1 MNMKR
6 LFAALLTVLS
16 LSFMSDAA
24 KKECILN
31 SPDSGISVK
40 ISTVDGVAY
49 SVDYNG
55 QEILAPSRIS
65 MTLEDGRVFGQ
76 GKIRKIRSGSVENRG
91 IRTIVYKKEYVD
103 DVYNFLAIDFKD
115 CTLEFR
121 AYDDAVAYAKENG
134 LDYDYNYSAAMTC
147 NWYYTVQGKFAEG
160 FMDLQTYQVYS
171 ENYLGG
177 AHGMHYLI
185 PDIIN
190 LKTGE
195 IVTENELFKP
205 GYVAPVTELIKSKLA
220 LDRGVEDINESVMF
234 SEGLVPN
241 GHCGVSGAG
250 VTWYY
255 QPYEIASY
263 AEGIIE
269 VTVFWIDLKPYLN
282 PEFVKF

>member
-1 MNMKR
+1 MNKR
-6 LFAALLTVLS
+6 ILPFTIAAMALTLTLASCSDNETEVATFANTYEQTLAQSDSASVQIVHSVEYYKSFEGGNALKKKINNSIVKACFGDQYDGFS
-16 LSFMSDAA
+16 VEEASDAV
-24 KKECILN
+24 
-31 SPDSGISVK
+31 SD
-40 ISTVDGVAY
+40 
-49 SVDYNG
+49 
-55 QEILAPSRIS
+55 
-65 MTLEDGRVFGQ
+65 TLMANYQREA
-76 GKIRKIRSGSVENRG
+76 GSV
-91 IRTIVYKKEYVD
+91 
-103 DVYNFLAIDFKD
+103 
-115 CTLEFR
+115 
-121 AYDDAVAYAKENG
+121 YDDAVAYAKEME
-134 LDYDYNYSAAMTC
+134 LDHYYDPAMTC
-147 NWYYTVQGKFAEG
+147 KWYYTVQGSFAEG

-171 ENYLGG
+171 EDYLGG

-185 PDIIN
+185 PNIIN

-234 SEGLVPN
+234 IEGLVPN

>member
-1 MNMKR
+1 M
-6 LFAALLTVLS
+6 
-16 LSFMSDAA
+16 
-24 KKECILN
+24 
-31 SPDSGISVK
+31 
-40 ISTVDGVAY
+40 
-49 SVDYNG
+49 
-55 QEILAPSRIS
+55 
-65 MTLEDGRVFGQ
+65 
-76 GKIRKIRSGSVENRG
+76 
-91 IRTIVYKKEYVD
+91 
-103 DVYNFLAIDFKD
+103 
-115 CTLEFR
+115 
-121 AYDDAVAYAKENG
+121 
-134 LDYDYNYSAAMTC
+134 
-147 NWYYTVQGKFAEG
+147 
-160 FMDLQTYQVYS
+160 YS
-171 ENYLGG
+171 EDYLGG

-185 PDIIN
+185 PNIIN

>member
-1 MNMKR
+1 MNKR
-6 LFAALLTVLS
+6 ILPFAVAAMALTLTLASCSDNETEVATFADTYEQTLAQS
-16 LSFMSDAA
+16 DSASVQIVHSVEYYKSFEGGNALKKKINNSIVKACFGDQYDGFSVEEASDAV
-24 KKECILN
+24 
-31 SPDSGISVK
+31 SD
-40 ISTVDGVAY
+40 
-49 SVDYNG
+49 
-55 QEILAPSRIS
+55 
-65 MTLEDGRVFGQ
+65 TLIANYQREAGRV
-76 GKIRKIRSGSVENRG
+76 
-91 IRTIVYKKEYVD
+91 
-103 DVYNFLAIDFKD
+103 
-115 CTLEFR
+115 
-121 AYDDAVAYAKENG
+121 YDDAVAYAKENG
-134 LDYDYNYSAAMTC
+134 LDYDYNYNAAMTC

-171 ENYLGG
+171 EDYLGG

-185 PDIIN
+185 PNIIN